1 MVSRILALYHTNY
14 RSAIHLSKKHV
25 IFTCLLV
32 SLILLSAC
40 SDKTTAS
47 GDEDQYIANK
57 QTKMKTAIEEKSTFV
72 KNGASAMEPDP
83 DAKKLEEHYD
93 KDQKKEMPEH
103 EAHGDD
109 PERSVPLGD
118 VLLDGKD
125 DNTNGILQDHRLVA
139 YYGTP
144 RSEDMGILGEHSPE
158 EMMKKL
164 KKQTQKYSDL
174 DPERPAIPTIEL
186 IATVSQRNPGPDDL
200 YITQPNEDMIQEYI
214 DLAEEED
221 ALLLLDVQLGRA
233 SVMEAVEKIEPYLKE
248 PNVHLA
254 IDTEYSVDEGQ
265 IPGEDLGEVEGADIQ
280 KAVEHV
286 DDMVEEYNLPD
297 KIVLVH
303 QFGNGIVQN
312 KDEIH
317 PTDNVEVPLNY
328 DGFGD
333 PAIKESAYGKLVR
346 NQPIQYG
353 GFKLFYEND
362 DPLMEPKDVL
372 ELDPAPAV
380 VDYQ

>member
-1 MVSRILALYHTNY
+1 MP
-14 RSAIHLSKKHV
+14 KKHV
-25 IFTCLLV
+25 ISLTLLA
-32 SLILLSAC
+32 SLILLGAC
-40 SDKTTAS
+40 SDETTAS
-47 GDEDQYIANK
+47 GEQDDYIASN
-57 QTKMKTAIEEKSTFV
+57 QTKMKTAVEEKATFV

-83 DAKKLEEHYD
+83 DAKQLEEHYD
-93 KDQKKEMPEH
+93 KDEKKKMPEH

-125 DNTNGILQDHRLVA
+125 DNTSGILQDHRLVA

-144 RSEDMGILGEHSPE
+144 RSDDMGILGEYSPE
-158 EMMKKL
+158 KMMKKL
-164 KKQTQKYSDL
+164 KEQTQEYSDL

-200 YITQPNEDMIQEYI
+200 YITQPNDDMIQEYI

-233 SVMEAVEKIEPYLKE
+233 SVMEAVKKVEPYLKE

-312 KDEIH
+312 KDAIH
-317 PTDNVEVPLNY
+317 PTDHVEVPLNY

-333 PAIKESAYGKLVR
+333 PAIKKSAYGKLVR
-346 NQPIQYG
+346 NEPIQYG
-353 GFKLFYEND
+353 GFKLFYKND

-372 ELDPAPAV
+372 QLDPAPV
-380 VDYQ
+380 IVNYQ